1 MPRTSIPNTEGDNRQ
16 VITYPQDERAL
27 ANASDHTGRKERFVF
42 VHSADREM
50 HGVYVYVSLYAA
62 NVTQATSMFLPG
74 TRRAYNF
81 KRYGKGRNWVTAA
94 IEQAGRDYDCDSVVV
109 VPGSTTEETHLQAL
123 FGMTV
128 RRVKAVPRRKYNHRS
143 KMPLDYADS
152 LLFPDRIGQRALLV
166 DDICTSGRTL
176 RWFGTRLQDR
186 GCDVV
191 MFCLGLNLKLTAAA
205 AYGGA
210 SVLR

>member
-1 MPRTSIPNTEGDNRQ
+1 MKTS
-16 VITYPQDERAL
+16 PQYELAL
-27 ANASDHTGRKERFVF
+27 ADALDNPGRKGRFAF
-42 VHSADREM
+42 VHSADGEI
-50 HGVYVYVSLYAA
+50 HGVHVYVSLYAA
-62 NVTQATSMFLPG
+62 NVTQTTSMFLPG
-74 TRRAYNF
+74 TRRAFNF
-81 KRYGKGRNWVTAA
+81 KRYGRGCNWVTAA
-94 IEQAGRDYDCDSVVV
+94 VEQARHDYDCDSVVV

-143 KMPLDYADS
+143 EMPLDYASS